1 MASIKKIL
9 KFVLIIAL
17 CVGGV
22 TAVGGVALVFYF
34 GYQMEQATKTVTDVD
49 RYSEFVGSS
58 DDPLTSH
65 FPKIIPDNAKNV
77 KLHFTPG
84 FLQGGTI
91 FQLRMQLPP
100 EEIASLATQFQP
112 QAKRQYVSG
121 SNNNSPKQETSP
133 DGMTV
138 TFDYRFHT
146 GDHSPDE
153 VSKRFPDNYDLY
165 VLEDTRGA
173 PEYDWN
179 HPEYY
184 GMPINKVT
192 SEVVYWMEDW

>member
-1 MASIKKIL
+1 MVSVKKIL
-9 KFVLIIAL
+9 KFVLIATL
-17 CVGGV
+17 CLGGV
-22 TAVGGVALVFYF
+22 VAVGGVAVLVYV
-34 GYQMEQATKTVTDVD
+34 GHQMEQATKTVTDVD

-58 DDPLTSH
+58 DNPLRAH
-65 FPKIIPDNAKNV
+65 FPKTVPDSAKNV

-100 EEIASLATQFQP
+100 DEIALLVEQFQP

-121 SNNNSPKQETSP
+121 GDNNSPKQETSP
-133 DGMTV
+133 DGMPV
-138 TFDYRFHT
+138 TFDYQFHT
-146 GDHSPDE
+146 GDHPPE
-153 VSKRFPDNYDLY
+153 ERAKNFPDDYDIY

-184 GMPINKVT
+184 GVAINESM

>member
-9 KFVLIIAL
+9 KFILIVAL
-17 CVGGV
+17 CLAGV

-34 GYQMEQATKTVTDVD
+34 GHQIEQSTKTVTDVD
-49 RYSEFVGSS
+49 RYPEFVGSS
-58 DDPLTSH
+58 DDPLRAH
-65 FPKIIPDNAKNV
+65 FPKAIPGNAKNV

-100 EEIASLATQFQP
+100 EEIAALVDKFQA
-112 QAKRQYVSG
+112 QAKRQYVLG
-121 SNNNSPKQETSP
+121 GNNNSLQQETSP

-138 TFDYRFHT
+138 TFDYQFYT
-146 GDHSPDE
+146 GDHSPDG
-153 VSKRFPDNYDLY
+153 VAKRFPDDYDLY

-184 GMPINKVT
+184 GVAINEAT